1 MHTPLKAIF
10 IVDFTKFISQKN
22 ETICYVIN
30 KYDTNI
36 VTYRPTVIIT
46 IRNNRGITYKYSRVM
61 IYRYKMFM
69 GGIGLE

>member
-10 IVDFTKFISQKN
+10 IVDLTKFISQKN

-30 KYDTNI
+30 KCDTNI
-36 VTYRPTVIIT
+36 VTYRPTVIMT